1 MRGCKVQVDDEIF
14 DTLSEAAQF
23 LEMNI
28 YDLSGTLTDNK
39 EHTVNGFIVKRLG
52 KRRSRLGG
60 QIYCYKT
67 GKLYKNALVL
77 GKLLR
82 VNPGYISKKLKTEN
96 KYEDIYGNTYR
107 RVQNPENFKNYKV
120 ITDASMDVIS
130 TSSAKVEDMQEALP
144 VKVSYENKPQ
154 EIETQEIIESAV
166 IKPVIKE
173 NNDSIEK
180 AKESLKLAVSILLDK
195 EKFDSARDTIDIL
208 ESLCK

>member
-39 EHTVNGFIVKRLG
+39 EHNVNGFVVKRLG

-96 KYEDIYGNTYR
+96 KYEDVYGNTYR

-130 TSSAKVEDMQEALP
+130 TSSTKVEDMQEALP

-154 EIETQEIIESAV
+154 EIEIQETIGSAV

-173 NNDSIEK
+173 NNNSIEK

>member
-23 LEMNI
+23 LEMNT

-39 EHTVNGFIVKRLG
+39 EHEVNGFIVKRLG

-96 KYEDIYGNTYR
+96 KYEDVYGNTYR

-130 TSSAKVEDMQEALP
+130 TSSTKVEDMQEALP

-154 EIETQEIIESAV
+154 EIEIQETIGSAV
-166 IKPVIKE
+166 IKPVVKE
-173 NNDSIEK
+173 NNNSIEK